1 MKYVVL
7 CTEHD
12 ETYSQKPMVCGKFDT
27 ITQANSFISDAVC
40 KSLMEFPKEQEE
52 GFGVVRE
59 YDEDGFPTYGCV
71 WSVVRIAE
79 EMNMGTNK
87 FGVPYEKYSL
97 WFDNGTGIG
106 VDIGNEDDWG
116 NIQECAPGD
125 CKDWENSIGFGNDAD
140 GHLKI
145 VSVDSKQSNDS
156 WIGTDAVRSWFD
168 TKVKVWAK
176 NYSA

>member
-71 WSVVRIAE
+71 WSVVKVDE
-79 EMNMGTNK
+79 CGKNENK
-87 FGVPYEKYSL
+87 FGVPHEKYSL
-97 WFDNGTGIG
+97 WLDNGNEIL
-106 VDIGNEDDWG
+106 VDIGSEDDWG

-125 CKDWENSIGFGNDAD
+125 CEDWENSIGWGNDD
-140 GHLKI
+140 EGHLK
-145 VSVDSKQSNDS
+145 VVNVYSRETKNS
-156 WIGTDAVRSWFD
+156 WNGTDAVRSWFD

>member
-7 CTEHD
+7 CAEHD
-12 ETYSQKPMVCGKFDT
+12 ETFANAPMVCGKFDSRDR
-27 ITQANSFISDAVC
+27 AEAFIKDAVK
-40 KSLMEFPKEQEE
+40 KSLTEFPNEQED

-59 YDEDGFPTYGCV
+59 FDEDGFPTYGCV
-71 WSVVRIAE
+71 WSIVRISDGE
-79 EMNMGTNK
+79 KRETNK
-87 FGVPYEKYSL
+87 FGVPYEKFTL
-97 WFDNGTGIG
+97 WLDNGNEIL
-106 VDIGNEDDWG
+106 VDIGSEDDWG

-125 CKDWENSIGFGNDAD
+125 CEDWENSIGWGNDED

-145 VSVDSKQSNDS
+145 VNVYSSETKNS
-156 WIGTDAVRSWFD
+156 WNGTDAVRSWFD